1 MEVQRIASNIF
12 FFFCK
17 NMHDLYT
24 SVHLR
29 VTHCLTKFR
38 EAHYASN
45 ILSDILPG
53 QRGKPNTVTLS
64 IECNSILE
72 AAQDQPASSLPETGG
87 GGWRGVR
94 RHTLHFH
101 SFFKHFLWYRSL
113 GSTVV
118 HFGPYLFLFNIQFVQ
133 HCCKFKSQSV
143 TRAQFAVRRTSLP
156 QILFF
161 KDYWQTRKKSFILI
175 ISWDIPRDLVF
186 AFLFS
191 YCHGQFAVQNS
202 FVQDLYWFGVKALKT
217 LPIIEPNQFFYRSAV
232 ESESPALLHQKR

>member
-87 GGWRGVR
+87 GAGEGSEGTPFIF
-94 RHTLHFH
+94 TL
-101 SFFKHFLWYRSL
+101 SL
-113 GSTVV
+113 SISYDTG
-118 HFGPYLFLFNIQFVQ
+118 HWGQQL
-133 HCCKFKSQSV
+133 
-143 TRAQFAVRRTSLP
+143 
-156 QILFF
+156 
-161 KDYWQTRKKSFILI
+161 FILAHI
-175 ISWDIPRDLVF
+175 CSYLTSDLCNTAASLNPKVSQG
-186 AFLFS
+186 LS
-191 YCHGQFAVQNS
+191 LQ
-202 FVQDLYWFGVKALKT
+202 
-217 LPIIEPNQFFYRSAV
+217 
-232 ESESPALLHQKR
+232 